1 MRIRLLTCLCCVVAS
16 GCGAILS
23 GDCTDE
29 LGINLSPGE
38 KTVSVG
44 QSFTPSLELT
54 TCGGRKRWHPTV
66 VWLTAD
72 TTVVRVD
79 SISGRITGRA
89 QGSAHI
95 TAVEHA
101 SNADFTYGPL
111 LVHVQ

>member
-1 MRIRLLTCLCCVVAS
+1 MRLPLLVCFCGLAAS
-16 GCGAILS
+16 GCGAILA

-29 LGINLSPGE
+29 LGVNLSPSE

-66 VWLTAD
+66 VWLTPD
-72 TTVVRVD
+72 TTVVCVD
-79 SISGRITGRA
+79 SIGGRITGRA
-89 QGSAHI
+89 PGSAHV

-101 SNADFTYGPL
+101 SNGDFAYGPL
-111 LVHVQ
+111 LVQLH

>member
-1 MRIRLLTCLCCVVAS
+1 MRLRLLACLCGLAVS
-16 GCGAILS
+16 GCAAIFS

-29 LGINLSPGE
+29 LGINLSPSE
-38 KTVSVG
+38 KTVSIG

-54 TCGGRKRWHPTV
+54 TCGGRKRWHPNV

-72 TTVVRVD
+72 TGVVRVD

-89 QGSAHI
+89 QGSALV

-101 SNADFTYGPL
+101 SNADFTYGPV

>member
-1 MRIRLLTCLCCVVAS
+1 MRLPLLACLWGLAVS
-16 GCGAILS
+16 GCGAIFS

-29 LGINLSPGE
+29 LGINLSPSE
-38 KTVSVG
+38 KTVSIG
-44 QSFTPSLELT
+44 QSFSPSLELT

-72 TTVVRVD
+72 TAVVRVD

-89 QGSAHI
+89 QGSALV

-101 SNADFTYGPL
+101 SNADFTYGL
-111 LVHVQ
+111 ALVHVR